1 MTRDEMWKK
10 VNDWRTPEAE
20 KKRLLQILRKPLGR
34 TSGIGCSRCKKKL
47 R

>member
-10 VNDWRTPEAE
+10 ANDRSTPEAE
-20 KKRLLQILRKPLGR
+20 KKRLLQILHKPLRG
-34 TSGIGCSRCKKKL
+34 SFGLGCSRCKKKL